1 MKMDQDHG
9 RSKTE
14 SWALL
19 YDRAATNKTRSKLS
33 TPQITLVLHLQQVGH
48 LSQEAQQVVSTLFAT
63 RGALSGFGHLPS
75 LSAASSAALAPA
87 GADHPTDG

>member
-33 TPQITLVLHLQQVGH
+33 TPQITLVLHVQQVGH
-48 LSQEAQQVVSTLFAT
+48 LEPRSPASCLN
-63 RGALSGFGHLPS
+63 ALRNPWRTFRVR
-75 LSAASSAALAPA
+75 AP
-87 GADHPTDG
+87 PVTFCRI